1 MTATGDFLLLSSV
14 IPEHHSGLPAPLLH
28 SVAVPRH
35 RATKSLY
42 CYDIMAAHCIV
53 RAGHQAGLVSH
64 GCTIQLLKTITCL
77 QAGYLE
83 QGTTGSSLGDTAGL
97 RSVHRCRSVVQ
108 FAYGEDGL
116 DVTKK
121 SFMKEFGFLA
131 RNAERFAQQV
141 DLAGAKRSSDINGLS
156 PLEAAAQKR
165 NRCPRAP
172 ASSPQLRMILCV
184 IALGPL
190 DCPIPADLSMSAT
203 A

>member
-1 MTATGDFLLLSSV
+1 M
-14 IPEHHSGLPAPLLH
+14 
-28 SVAVPRH
+28 
-35 RATKSLY
+35 
-42 CYDIMAAHCIV
+42 
-53 RAGHQAGLVSH
+53 
-64 GCTIQLLKTITCL
+64 
-77 QAGYLE
+77 
-83 QGTTGSSLGDTAGL
+83 
-97 RSVHRCRSVVQ
+97 Q

-165 NRCPRAP
+165 NRCPCAP
-172 ASSPQLRMILCV
+172 APLPQ
-184 IALGPL
+184 ALISGCTCALYHWVPVVPL
-190 DCPIPADLSMSAT
+190 DCPISADLSMSAT